1 LSTGAQV
8 PGLVVAAHGRH
19 YVVECVVESVVE
31 TAPETGAEVLV
42 RCVPRGKKSV
52 LACGDRVRIA
62 TTGRGTGV
70 IEGVEPRSSL
80 FLRAA
85 PHRQK
90 LIAAN
95 ATQVAIVVAGEP
107 SFSDELMCRILVAAE
122 SQAIKALVVLNKA
135 DLETA
140 TRVAEA
146 RLRQFSEA
154 GYPVLAI
161 SAKSDVTPL
170 HARLAGETTVLIG
183 QSGMGKST
191 IVNALLPGVQVRTR
205 EISRFL
211 DAGRHTTSATRLF
224 RLPGGGAIIDSPGLQ
239 EFGLAHL
246 SRLQIEHGFPELRD
260 RSGHCRFS
268 DCRHESEPG
277 CAVRTAMDAGRIASR
292 RLDLLHRILAAE
304 RRR

>member
-1 LSTGAQV
+1 LSAGAQAS
-8 PGLVVAAHGRH
+8 GIVVAAHGRH
-19 YVVECVVESVVE
+19 YVVE
-31 TAPETGAEVLV
+31 TAAGALV

-62 TTGRGTGV
+62 ATGHDTGV
-70 IEGVEPRSSL
+70 IESIEARSSL

-95 ATQVAIVVAGEP
+95 ATQIAIVVAGEP
-107 SFSDELMCRILVAAE
+107 SFSDELVCRILVAAE
-122 SQAIKALVVLNKA
+122 SQTIRGLVVLNKA
-135 DLETA
+135 DLEAA
-140 TRVAEA
+140 TRAAEA
-146 RLRQFSEA
+146 RLGQFSEA

-170 HARLAGETTVLIG
+170 RARLAGETTVLIG

-191 IVNALLPGVQVRTR
+191 IVNALLPGAGVRTQ
-205 EISRFL
+205 EISGFL

-224 RLPGGGAIIDSPGLQ
+224 RLPGDGAIIDSPGLQ

-246 SRLQIEHGFPELRD
+246 SRPQIEHGFPELRD
-260 RSGHCRFS
+260 RSGHCRFR
-268 DCRHESEPG
+268 DCRHEGEPG
-277 CAVRTAMDAGRIASR
+277 CAVRAAVDEGRIASR

-304 RRR
+304 HRR